1 MKKLRVNEIESR
13 PLWNPMHL
21 QPLFK
26 NAKSYL
32 NGRSEELFKKGL
44 CLPSGT
50 TLTKNQVKEI
60 CEIIK
65 SS

>member
-1 MKKLRVNEIESR
+1 
-13 PLWNPMHL
+13 MHL

-26 NAKSYL
+26 DSKAYL
-32 NGRSEELFKKGL
+32 NGRSEKLYKKGL

-50 TLTKNQVKEI
+50 TLTKEQVKGI

-65 SS
+65 SI